1 MKTKMLKGLS
11 YNLAQSYFSTLCYYE
26 KGYMSDWIV
35 NSANDLGID
44 KIEINIL
51 DNLIFPDKLNIRPL
65 LIYLD
70 NLKQIIDMT
79 LESNELPKD
88 FITEAKFKISI
99 NEKREVICENY
110 VKGENNKIFK
120 PKDFI
125 EQSYEIFDTNLTQ

>member
-1 MKTKMLKGLS
+1 MKTKVLKGLS

-26 KGYMSDWIV
+26 KGYMSYWIV

-44 KIEINIL
+44 KIEIDIL
-51 DNLIFPDKLNIRPL
+51 DNLISPDKLNIRPL

-70 NLKQIIDMT
+70 NLTQIIDKI

-110 VKGENNKIFK
+110 VKGDNNKIFK
-120 PKDFI
+120 TKDFI